1 VNPSSEYGGLD
12 RPAARLRNAF
22 WFDVEAHQTMRK
34 ADSRELPKRSEYE
47 LIQVALIN
55 EEKMSTS
62 EDAQYMRCVLF

>member
-1 VNPSSEYGGLD
+1 
-12 RPAARLRNAF
+12 
-22 WFDVEAHQTMRK
+22 MRK